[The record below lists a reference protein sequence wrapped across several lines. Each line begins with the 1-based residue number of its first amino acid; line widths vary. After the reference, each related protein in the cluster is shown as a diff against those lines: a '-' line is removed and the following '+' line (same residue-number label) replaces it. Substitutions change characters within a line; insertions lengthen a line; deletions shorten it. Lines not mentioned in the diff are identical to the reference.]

1 MLTLFFVDDLPRKVG
16 STYEFDSDD
25 AQHAIRVL
33 RMSAGEV
40 FMLSDGQGKWSKV
53 KIFAV
58 KKKSLEVEVVESG
71 IEDPLAILF
80 TVVQAL
86 PKGDRLKECIEMLT
100 EGGVDT
106 IIPWSAQRSIGKAEK
121 GVEKLQVTA
130 REASK
135 QSRRLF
141 IPVVTDVANTS
152 KVLELIA
159 GHDLVLVF
167 HESAISKV
175 SEIITK
181 KCFESKKV
189 MIIIGPEGGI
199 TNEELELFKSAGANV
214 ALMGRPI
221 LRSAHAGLAA
231 MSAVNALL
239 KVW

>member
-175 SEIITK
+175 SEIITNK
-181 KCFESKKV
+181 YFESKKV

>member
-58 KKKSLEVEVVESG
+58 KKKSLEVEVIETG
-71 IEDPLAILF
+71 IQDPLEISF

-106 IIPWSAQRSIGKAEK
+106 IIPWSAQRSIGKADK
-121 GVEKLQVTA
+121 GVEKLLVTA

-141 IPVVTDVANTS
+141 IPTVTDVASTS
-152 KVLELIA
+152 KIIELIPEN
-159 GHDLVLVF
+159 DLVLVF
-167 HESAISKV
+167 HESAANKL
-175 SEIITK
+175 SEILTRK
-181 KCFESKKV
+181 YLDSKKV
-189 MIIIGPEGGI
+189 MIVIGPEGGI
-199 TNEELELFKSAGANV
+199 TNEELELFKLAGAKV

-231 MSAVNALL
+231 MSAVNALI

>member
-1 MLTLFFVDDLPRKVG
+1 MLTLFFVDDLPRSVG
-16 STYEFDSDD
+16 SSYEFDSDD

-40 FMLSDGQGKWSKV
+40 FMLSDGRGKWSKV

-58 KKKSLEVEVVESG
+58 KKKSLEVEVVKTG
-71 IEDPLAILF
+71 IQDPLEISF

-86 PKGDRLKECIEMLT
+86 PKGDRIKECIEMLT

-106 IIPWSAQRSIGKAEK
+106 IIPWSAQRSIGKADK
-121 GVEKLQVTA
+121 GIEKLQVTA

-135 QSRRLF
+135 QSRRFF
-141 IPVVTDVANTS
+141 IPQVTAVANTS
-152 KVLELIA
+152 KIVDLIS

-167 HESAISKV
+167 HESATNKV
-175 SEIITK
+175 SEIVTRK
-181 KCFESKKV
+181 YFESKSV

-199 TNEELELFKSAGANV
+199 TNEELELFKSAGAKV

-231 MSAVNALL
+231 MSAVNALI